1 MALGYSMAFNP
12 GFKWFRY
19 KKLLLWGL
27 LPVIDVEDFNCSK
40 RYVVMQLGQL
50 EAETDAMQQ
59 ETFPHSNI
67 VVDFADKYYDS
78 VEFTRNSR
86 QQIFKFQWFQIF
98 YMEIIPVLK
107 FLDLIL
113 NIKAVSKTR
122 RDNATRRPPR
132 PPAAPGAHARDGG

>member
-1 MALGYSMAFNP
+1 M
-12 GFKWFRY
+12 
-19 KKLLLWGL
+19 
-27 LPVIDVEDFNCSK
+27 IDVEDFNCSK

-86 QQIFKFQWFQIF
+86 QQIFKFQ
-98 YMEIIPVLK
+98 
-107 FLDLIL
+107 
-113 NIKAVSKTR
+113 
-122 RDNATRRPPR
+122 
-132 PPAAPGAHARDGG
+132 